1 MNKKVIWI
9 ISCIMLLIGI
19 GIYSCC
25 QPRNPNRL
33 LKSQLERRGLEY
45 DILKPTVTFFEE
57 HSWVADLDSRINFD
71 YAASNDELQ
80 EFFLKMEPLPIKESI
95 LVGDEIYSLHNGYY
109 FLEESGRKDGCAF
122 TLIVLDTLNKK
133 GYFVISII

>member
-1 MNKKVIWI
+1 MDKKVIWI

-33 LKSQLERRGLEY
+33 LKSQPERRGMEY

-95 LVGDEIYSLHNGYY
+95 VVGHEIYSLHNGYY
-109 FLEESGRKDGCAF
+109 FLEESGRKDGCDF

>member
-1 MNKKVIWI
+1 
-9 ISCIMLLIGI
+9 
-19 GIYSCC
+19 
-25 QPRNPNRL
+25 
-33 LKSQLERRGLEY
+33 
-45 DILKPTVTFFEE
+45 
-57 HSWVADLDSRINFD
+57 
-71 YAASNDELQ
+71 
-80 EFFLKMEPLPIKESI
+80 MEPLPIKESI

>member
-1 MNKKVIWI
+1 M
-9 ISCIMLLIGI
+9 
-19 GIYSCC
+19 
-25 QPRNPNRL
+25 
-33 LKSQLERRGLEY
+33 EY